1 MHFLKKAAGSPLGII
16 RAAVKV
22 RYDTKKKALILV
34 RETPMVLKA
43 DALIAPI
50 PETIPVLDPD
60 GKRIKGKF
68 YVTVETFDPFHM
80 VVELPRA

>member
-1 MHFLKKAAGSPLGII
+1 MHFLKKATGTPLGMI

-22 RYDTKKKALILV
+22 RYDPKKKALILEK
-34 RETPMVLKA
+34 ETPMVLKS

-50 PETIPVLDPD
+50 PDDIPILDSE

-68 YVTVETFDPFHM
+68 HVTIETFNPYHM
-80 VVELPRA
+80 VVELPKA